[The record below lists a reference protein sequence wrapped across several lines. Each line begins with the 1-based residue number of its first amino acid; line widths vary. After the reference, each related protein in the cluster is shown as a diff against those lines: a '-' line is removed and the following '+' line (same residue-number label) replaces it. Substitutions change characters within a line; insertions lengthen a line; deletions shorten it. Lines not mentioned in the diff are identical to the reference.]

1 MEKDILKTHGA
12 FSWNELMTTDVRGA
26 KKFYSEL
33 LGWTF
38 NDANPAGS
46 MDYTMIKVGDREV
59 GGMMPM
65 PPETQG
71 MPPAW
76 GSYVT
81 VKNVDALAER
91 VEKLGGKIYVPPQDI
106 PNVGRF
112 MVIQDPQGAVLSLIT
127 YLNKD

>member
-1 MEKDILKTHGA
+1 MEQDMLKTHGV
-12 FSWNELMTTDVRGA
+12 FSWNELMTTDVPGA

-38 NDANPAGS
+38 NEINSTG
-46 MDYTMIKVGDREV
+46 MDYTMVKVGDREV
-59 GGMMPM
+59 GGIMAM
-65 PPETQG
+65 PPEAQG

-91 VEKLGGKIYVPPQDI
+91 VEKLGGKILLPAQNI

-127 YLNKD
+127 YVNKD

>member
-1 MEKDILKTHGA
+1 MEHDILKIHGA

-33 LGWTF
+33 LDWTF
-38 NDANPAGS
+38 NEINSADK
-46 MDYTMIKVGDREV
+46 DYTMITVGDREV
-59 GGMMPM
+59 GGMMSM
-65 PPETQG
+65 PPEAQG

-81 VKNVDALAER
+81 VKNVDALTER
-91 VEKLGGKIYVPPQDI
+91 VEKLGGKILLPAQNI

-112 MVIQDPQGAVLSLIT
+112 MVIQDPQGAVLSLIA
-127 YLNKD
+127 YINKN